1 MALAQP
7 AYSPPTKARIPNPRT
22 ARNATQQRIVKSN
35 RARYGALVRVGA
47 VLALVLTGLMAYVML
62 TSNVT
67 SLTYAV
73 AKAHHDKDML
83 VAQTARL
90 DDKIAAARSEE
101 RLAAMAHTLQMTDPQ
116 LFAVVKLPPDRAVA
130 SHFPVIDSIA
140 GWFGSAP
147 RTQAH

>member
-7 AYSPPTKARIPNPRT
+7 AYAPQPKPRIPNPRT
-22 ARNATQQRIVKSN
+22 ARNATQKRIVKTH

-73 AKAHHDKDML
+73 AKAHHQRDL
-83 VAQTARL
+83 LTQQTARL
-90 DDKIAAARSEE
+90 DDQIATARSDE
-101 RLAAMAHTLQMTDPQ
+101 RLAAMARKLKMSDPQ
-116 LFAVVKLPPDRAVA
+116 FFALVHLTPTETASSHFAVIDTIA
-130 SHFPVIDSIA
+130 S
-140 GWFGSAP
+140 WFTSAP

>member
-7 AYSPPTKARIPNPRT
+7 TYAPQSKPRIANPRT
-22 ARNATQQRIVKSN
+22 ARNATQKRIVQTN

-73 AKAHHDKDML
+73 AKAHHQRDIL
-83 VAQTARL
+83 QQQTARL
-90 DDKIAAARSEE
+90 DDQIAAARSEE
-101 RLAAMAHTLQMTDPQ
+101 RLAAMAHKLQMSDPQ
-116 LFAVVKLPPDRAVA
+116 LFAVIHLAPEQIAT
-130 SHFPVIDSIA
+130 SHLAVIDSIA
-140 GWFGSAP
+140 SWFTSTP

>member
-1 MALAQP
+1 MAVAQP
-7 AYSPPTKARIPNPRT
+7 AYAPQPKPRIPNPRT
-22 ARNATQQRIVKSN
+22 ARNATQKRIVKTH

-73 AKAHHDKDML
+73 AKAHHERDL
-83 VAQTARL
+83 LQQQTARL
-90 DDKIAAARSEE
+90 DDQIATARSDE
-101 RLAAMAHTLQMTDPQ
+101 RLATMARKLKMSDPQ
-116 LFAVVKLPPDRAVA
+116 LFAVVHLTPTETATTHLA
-130 SHFPVIDSIA
+130 VIDSIA
-140 GWFGSAP
+140 SWFTSTP